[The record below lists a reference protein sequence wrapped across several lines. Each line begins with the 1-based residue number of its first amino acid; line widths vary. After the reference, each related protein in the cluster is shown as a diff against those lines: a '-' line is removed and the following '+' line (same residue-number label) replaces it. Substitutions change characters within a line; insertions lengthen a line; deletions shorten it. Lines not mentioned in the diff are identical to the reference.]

1 MIEELNLIIPKS
13 NCKHTSSE
21 NIFIVDYKHIN
32 NGIVELHEESPEVN
46 FVHLSNENNVEVY
59 FNGFLENA
67 LEIEKGNCSSQ
78 CECVLFSNPYSNT
91 TWTLFIETKYVNSLE
106 NAFRESNEYPYSM
119 VNQII
124 KTVEFFREKNLI
136 GEETVNAIVS
146 FPTLIEDFS
155 ASFFTG
161 DMSIED
167 ILLNHKIRIRAI
179 NSAKILS
186 NKRIKLE
193 QL

>member
-1 MIEELNLIIPKS
+1 MIEQLKEIIPHS
-13 NCKHTSSE
+13 NCKHTNSS
-21 NIFIVDYKHIN
+21 NIYIVDYKHIN
-32 NGIVELHEESPEVN
+32 KGIVQLHEECPDVN
-46 FVHLSNENNVEVY
+46 FVHLANDKNVEVY

-67 LEIEKGNCSSQ
+67 LLIDKGNFSSQ
-78 CECVLFSNPYSNT
+78 CECVVFSNPYST
-91 TWTLFIETKYVNSLE
+91 STWTLFIETKYVNSLE

-119 VNQII
+119 VSQII
-124 KTVEFFREKNLI
+124 KTVEFFRAKKLI

-155 ASFFTG
+155 GSFFTG
-161 DMSIED
+161 DLSIED
-167 ILLNHKIRIRAI
+167 ILINHKIRIRAI

-193 QL
+193 